1 MTRYSWAAPETA
13 LLVTGLFCAAMT
25 RLRRRRTKQV
35 LSALETV
42 LFDWTKLDPF
52 TIRDLLNGGVAVFGR
67 TGSGKTSSSGK
78 LLARKIVQY
87 ARSGGLILAAK
98 PEDRVYWEAIFAS
111 AGRSGDLCV
120 FSPAEPLRFN
130 FLDYETRH
138 GGHTRNIVN
147 CLVTIAETLRVGRAS
162 GSSDEPFWPQQNE
175 RMFHAA
181 VEVVKLATGKVTAPD
196 LQRFIM
202 GAAIDL
208 AELQSPKWQEDF
220 HCQLLN
226 AAHQA
231 PKSKV
236 EEHDFQLAVDY
247 WLAEV
252 PRMGERMRTSILAG
266 VMGLLHV
273 FNTGVV
279 RELVSGET
287 NFSPDEMLTG
297 KWLLVD
303 MAPTEYGELGRF
315 VCAGWKYLTQR
326 RLLRR
331 AAQADDTIHVI
342 WCDEAHQFV
351 NSFDST
357 YIAQSRSHLGCMVF
371 LSQSLPGY
379 YAAFPGASGRD
390 DVLALLANFGHTI
403 IHATDAETAEWAA
416 KSLGMRKETLFSGTA
431 GPPADPYDQ
440 LLGEPRASSTFSEHY
455 EKVLQDS
462 VFMNGLRTGGEVN
475 GRQADAIVLRFGQ
488 PFSTGDNHL
497 FRTFSQE

>member
-1 MTRYSWAAPETA
+1 MTRFSWTSP
-13 LLVTGLFCAAMT
+13 
-25 RLRRRRTKQV
+25 
-35 LSALETV
+35 ETV
-42 LFDWTKLDPF
+42 LLIAGLLCAAVARFGRRRSQEIRSVLDTILLHWTKLDPF

-78 LLARKIVQY
+78 LLARQIVQY
-87 ARSGGLILAAK
+87 GRSGGLILAAK
-98 PEDRVYWEAIFAS
+98 PEDRAYWQAIFTM
-111 AGRSGDLCV
+111 AGRSADLSV

-130 FLDYETRH
+130 FLDYEMRH

-147 CLVTIAETLRVGRAS
+147 CLMTIAETLRLGRSS
-162 GSSDEPFWPQQNE
+162 GGSDEPFWPQQNE
-175 RMFHAA
+175 RMFHAT
-181 VEVVKLATGKVTAPD
+181 VEIVKLATGRVTAPD
-196 LQRFIM
+196 LQQFIL
-202 GAAIDL
+202 GAAVDPS
-208 AELQSPKWQEDF
+208 ELESPKWQADF

-231 PKSKV
+231 TKSSV

-247 WLAEV
+247 WLSEV

-273 FNTGVV
+273 FNTGIV

-287 NFSPDEMLTG
+287 NFSPDHMLSG

-331 AAQADDTIHVI
+331 AAQSDDTIHVI

-351 NSFDST
+351 NSFDSA

-379 YAAFPGASGRD
+379 YAAFPGASGKD
-390 DVLALLANFGHTI
+390 DVLSLLANFGHTI
-403 IHATDAETAEWAA
+403 VHASDAETAEWAA
-416 KSLGMRKETLFSGTA
+416 KSLGMRKETLFSGSA
-431 GPPADPYDQ
+431 GPPTDSYDQ
-440 LLGEPRASSTFSEHY
+440 LLGESHATSSFSEHY

-462 VFMNGLRTGGEVN
+462 VFMNGLRTGGEIN